1 MLKVESIHV
10 FIKEKVLVESAN
22 FTVTEKDVVYI
33 EGSNGSG
40 KSSLF
45 RGLFGHP
52 HVQVSNKKIFLDGTD
67 ISFASPQELASLG
80 FLYVP
85 QHAVVLSGVSFISF
99 MHRGYELVH
108 KKTIS
113 ILDFTK
119 MCKEKCLT
127 YGIPEYVIEKNINE
141 HLSGGERKLQ
151 ELAQLIIL
159 EPKIAFVDEIDAG
172 LDQEKQLLVAR
183 ALQQMTGRGMGVVY
197 TSHNAAF
204 THVLPYTHKY
214 IMDTGVLKQEI

>member
-10 FIKEKVLVESAN
+10 FSKEKVLVQSAS
-22 FTVTEKDVVYI
+22 FTVAKKDIVYI

-52 HVQVSNKKIFLDGTD
+52 HVQVDNKKISLDGTD
-67 ISFASPQELASLG
+67 ISLASPQELASLG
-80 FLYVP
+80 LLYVP

-119 MCKEKCLT
+119 MCKEKCFM
-127 YGIPEYVIEKNINE
+127 YGMPEYVIEKNIHE

-151 ELAQLIIL
+151 ELAQVIIL

-183 ALQQMTGRGMGVVY
+183 VLQQMASRGMGVVY
-197 TSHNAAF
+197 TSHNATF
-204 THVLPYTHKY
+204 THLLPYTQKY
-214 IMDTGVLKQEI
+214 IMDKGILKQEI